1 MAADPPDLVLMDVG
15 MPGMSGYDVARRAA
29 LEPWRERLTL
39 VAMTG
44 WGRDEDRQRAFEA
57 GFDHHVVKPL
67 DLDRLRTLLQSLRVP
82 APMLP
87 EEHSHG

>member
-1 MAADPPDLVLMDVG
+1 
-15 MPGMSGYDVARRAA
+15 
-29 LEPWRERLTL
+29 
-39 VAMTG
+39 
-44 WGRDEDRQRAFEA
+44 
-57 GFDHHVVKPL
+57 VVKPL